1 MVCFEIYADLLYHQ
15 TRAAFHQK
23 WFIRVHKNLS
33 FSLIQIVFA
42 KDAHYSLEDLSQSRY
57 EVVGLD
63 WTIDPQS
70 AR

>member
-1 MVCFEIYADLLYHQ
+1 MLSCCEHATLFMTFAALL
-15 TRAAFHQK
+15 
-23 WFIRVHKNLS
+23 
-33 FSLIQIVFA
+33 QIVFA
-42 KDAHYSLEDLSQSRY
+42 KDAHYALEDLSQSHY